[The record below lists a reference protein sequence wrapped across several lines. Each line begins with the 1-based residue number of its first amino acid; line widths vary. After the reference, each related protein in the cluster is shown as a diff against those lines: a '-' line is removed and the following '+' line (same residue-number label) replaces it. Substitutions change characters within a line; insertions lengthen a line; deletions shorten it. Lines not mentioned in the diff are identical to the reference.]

1 MLQQSPRNGETF
13 FCLNLARYFLSMT
26 EFSQELSKDIEA
38 HAEENEKRKRI
49 GLSSKDRLK
58 RDVANALKWASI
70 ALIGIFF
77 ASVISSILPIQLLN
91 PLWQDKLINSIRGGA
106 SFPLEAVLFMM
117 LACVLSPNNPFLIK
131 YLQWIRTFAEAMSLI
146 FLLMI
151 PLQLYTGFKVIGGR
165 ATSEFESLAALKRG
179 AFAIDQS
186 VSEAEFRAALGSI
199 PGAPPL
205 PATKLTE
212 TIPSLKANVLQQI
225 NPQIKQL
232 ETLIEKQR
240 RRRTELFIGFSI
252 RDVFICLL
260 YALAFGAMAR
270 KSFFLNFSHRKS
282 SPRPTKMTPGR

>member
-1 MLQQSPRNGETF
+1 
-13 FCLNLARYFLSMT
+13 MT
-26 EFSQELSKDIEA
+26 EFPKQLSEDIDA
-38 HAEENEKRKRI
+38 YSEENKKRKRI
-49 GLSSKDRLK
+49 DFSSQNRLK
-58 RDVANALKWASI
+58 RDAANALKWASI

-117 LACVLSPNNPFLIK
+117 LACVLSPNNPVLIK
-131 YLQWIRTFAEAMSLI
+131 YLKWMRAFAGTMALI

-165 ATSEFESLAALKRG
+165 TTREFESLAALKRG

-186 VSEAEFRAALGSI
+186 VSEDDFRAALGSI

-212 TIPSLKANVLQQI
+212 TIPTLKANVLRQI

-232 ETLIEKQR
+232 ETLINEQR
-240 RRRTELFIGFSI
+240 SKRTELFIGFSI

-270 KSFFLNFSHRKS
+270 KSFFLNFTHRKS
-282 SPRPTKMTPGR
+282 SRRLLKKNSAQ